1 MSRLDSPLPAGG
13 DDRRAG
19 AIIVAGG
26 QGQRMDGVDKLFLPL
41 LGEPLLSYTLAAFE
55 ASAVV
60 HSMVLVLSA
69 SNLDRGKEL
78 IRERGFQKVTKVCE
92 GGDTRQESV
101 RLGLEQL
108 APLPWVIVH
117 DGARP
122 CLEPGIIERGLKEAA
137 RWGSA
142 VAAVPITDT
151 LKIVQKHGMVRE
163 TPDRRAFWAAQT
175 PQIFPWDVLT
185 DAHRQRD
192 VTTTDDASLV
202 ERMGHPV
209 HVYFGSYSNI
219 KVTTREDALMA
230 EALLKRREESCL

>member
-1 MSRLDSPLPAGG
+1 MDSPLPAGG

-26 QGQRMDGVDKLFLPL
+26 QSQRMEGVDKLFVPL

-69 SNLDRGKEL
+69 SNIDRGKEL
-78 IRERGFQKVTKVCE
+78 VSERGFRKVVKVCE

-101 RLGLEQL
+101 RRGLEQL

-142 VAAVPITDT
+142 VAAVPVTDT
-151 LKIVQKHGMVRE
+151 LKIVQKNGMVRE

-175 PQIFPWDVLT
+175 PQIFPRDVLT

-192 VTTTDDASLV
+192 VSTTDDASLV

-230 EALLKRREESCL
+230 EMLLKRREESSL

>member
-1 MSRLDSPLPAGG
+1 MSIVDSPLPAVGNDG
-13 DDRRAG
+13 RAG

-26 QGQRMDGVDKLFLPL
+26 QSQRMDGVDKLFLPL
-41 LGEPLLSYTLAAFE
+41 LGKPLLSYALAVFE
-55 ASAVV
+55 ASDVV

-69 SNLDRGKEL
+69 SNLDQGKEL
-78 IRERGFQKVTKVCE
+78 VREHGFRKVANVCE

-142 VAAVPITDT
+142 VAAVPVTDT
-151 LKIVQKHGMVRE
+151 LKIVRKDGMVRE
-163 TPDRRAFWAAQT
+163 TPDRRPYWAAQT
-175 PQIFPWDVLT
+175 PQIFPRDVLT

-192 VTTTDDASLV
+192 HTATDDAALV

-230 EALLKRREESCL
+230 ETLLKRRVESSL

>member
-1 MSRLDSPLPAGG
+1 MPGLDSRLPAGG
-13 DDRRAG
+13 SDRRAG

-26 QGQRMDGVDKLFLPL
+26 QSQRMDGVDKLFLSL
-41 LGEPLLSYTLAAFE
+41 LGKPLLSYTLTAFE

-69 SNLDRGKEL
+69 SNLDQGNEL
-78 IRERGFQKVTKVCE
+78 VLKHGFRKVAKVCE

-108 APLPWVIVH
+108 APLPWIIVH

-122 CLEPGIIERGLKEAA
+122 CLEPGIIERGMKEAA

-142 VAAVPITDT
+142 IAAVPITDT
-151 LKIVQKHGMVRE
+151 LKIVQQDGMVQE
-163 TPDRRAFWAAQT
+163 TPNRSAFWAAQT
-175 PQIFPWDVLT
+175 PQIFPRDVLM
-185 DAHRQRD
+185 DAHRQPD
-192 VTTTDDASLV
+192 ITTTDDASLV

-230 EALLKRREESCL
+230 ETLLKHRAESSS

>member
-1 MSRLDSPLPAGG
+1 MDSPLSAGG
-13 DDRRAG
+13 GDRRAG

-26 QGQRMDGVDKLFLPL
+26 QSERMDGVDKLFLPL
-41 LGEPLLSYTLAAFE
+41 LGKPLLSYTLAAFE
-55 ASAVV
+55 ASAAV

-69 SNLDRGKEL
+69 SNLDQGKEMV
-78 IRERGFQKVTKVCE
+78 RERGFQKVSKVCE

-108 APLPWVIVH
+108 APLPWIIVH

-142 VAAVPITDT
+142 IAAVPVTDT
-151 LKIVQKHGMVRE
+151 LKIVQKNGMIQE

-175 PQIFPWDVLT
+175 PQIFPRDVLL
-185 DAHRQRD
+185 DAHRQQD

-202 ERMGHPV
+202 EKMGQPV

-230 EALLKRREESCL
+230 ETLLKRRAESSP

>member
-1 MSRLDSPLPAGG
+1 MDNPLPAEE
-13 DDRRAG
+13 DDGHAG

-26 QGQRMDGVDKLFLPL
+26 QSQRMDGVDKLFLPL
-41 LGEPLLSYTLAAFE
+41 IGKPLLSYTLAAFE
-55 ASAVV
+55 ASTVV

-69 SNLDRGKEL
+69 SNLDQGKEL
-78 IRERGFQKVTKVCE
+78 VREDGFQKVTKVCE

-108 APLPWVIVH
+108 TPLPWVIVH

-122 CLEPGIIERGLKEAA
+122 CVEPGIIERGLKEAA

-142 VAAVPITDT
+142 AAAVPVTDT
-151 LKIVQKHGMVRE
+151 LKIVQKDGMVRE

-175 PQIFPWDVLT
+175 PQIFPRDVLM
-185 DAHRQRD
+185 DAHQQRD
-192 VTTTDDASLV
+192 IATTDDAELV

-230 EALLKRREESCL
+230 EALLKRRKESSR

>member
-1 MSRLDSPLPAGG
+1 MSILGSAPPAGG

-26 QGQRMDGVDKLFLPL
+26 QSERMDGLDKLFLPL
-41 LGEPLLSYTLAAFE
+41 LGKPLLSYTLAAFE
-55 ASAVV
+55 ASAAV

-69 SNLDRGKEL
+69 SNIDRGKKL
-78 IRERGFQKVTKVCE
+78 VREHGFQKVATVCE

-101 RLGLEQL
+101 RRGLEQL
-108 APLPWVIVH
+108 VPLPWVIVH

-142 VAAVPITDT
+142 VAAVPVTDT
-151 LKIVQKHGMVRE
+151 LKIVKKDRMVRE
-163 TPDRRAFWAAQT
+163 TPDRKAFWAAQT
-175 PQIFPWDVLT
+175 PQIFPRDVLVN
-185 DAHRQRD
+185 AHRQRD
-192 VTTTDDASLV
+192 VTATDDAALV
-202 ERMGHPV
+202 ERMGHAV
-209 HVYFGSYSNI
+209 HLYFGSYSNI

-230 EALLKRREESCL
+230 ETLIKRREESSV

>member
-1 MSRLDSPLPAGG
+1 MDSPLPAGG
-13 DDRRAG
+13 GDRRAG

-26 QGQRMDGVDKLFLPL
+26 QSERMDGVDKLFLPL
-41 LGEPLLSYTLAAFE
+41 LGKPLLSYTLAAFE
-55 ASAVV
+55 ASAAV

-69 SNLDRGKEL
+69 SNLDQGKEMV
-78 IRERGFQKVTKVCE
+78 RERGFQKVSKVCE

-108 APLPWVIVH
+108 APLPWIIVH

-122 CLEPGIIERGLKEAA
+122 CLEPGIIERGLNEAA

-142 VAAVPITDT
+142 IAAVPVTDT
-151 LKIVQKHGMVRE
+151 LKIVQKNGMIQE

-175 PQIFPWDVLT
+175 PQIFPRDVLM
-185 DAHRQRD
+185 DAHQQQD

-202 ERMGHPV
+202 ERMGQPV

-219 KVTTREDALMA
+219 KVTTREDALVA
-230 EALLKRREESCL
+230 EALLKRRKESSL